1 MIQVSE
7 TGRDA
12 VSRRRL
18 FELAHVNALYF
29 KWDGDLYE
37 IVSTHRDGKIAVC
50 KNGFVKWYRL
60 TYCRG
65 FLYKVN
71 KTSVSTEA
79 CYYSTN
85 EFISALYRSA
95 VGNDTLARLFDAVLE
110 NVKPAKVNYSPGY
123 SPVDEYTRALMSPR
137 DTWRTA

>member
-1 MIQVSE
+1 MKVSE
-7 TGRDA
+7 TGSDA
-12 VSRRRL
+12 VSRRKL
-18 FELAHVNALYF
+18 YTLEWINALSF
-29 KWDGDLYE
+29 DWMGDRYE

-71 KTSVSTEA
+71 KTSISTEA

-95 VGNDTLARLFDAVLE
+95 VGNNTLARLFDDVLDH
-110 NVKPAKVNYSPGY
+110 VKPAKVNYSPGY
-123 SPVDEYTRALMSPR
+123 SPVDEYVHEIMARAYHVTRLY
-137 DTWRTA
+137 